1 MLAAARRW
9 LVTGA
14 SGRLGQVMVDVLA
27 DDKAKGAA
35 VMGMARTSSGIQ
47 LDLVDRQGLAQALDL
62 YQPTH
67 IVHLAGVSSPA
78 QAARDP
84 DRAHAVN
91 VDATA
96 QIAAWAQREG
106 AWMLFASSDMV
117 FDGQGAPYTE
127 QSPPTPQT
135 FYGHGKA
142 DAEAAVLAAG
152 GAVARLA
159 WMVGCPDPTKDFL
172 AHALAQLAA
181 GTPVSA
187 VDDEVR
193 TPIRFDDAA
202 AALFMLGR
210 MQFTGIIHV
219 GGQQATTAHALL
231 SQHALAAGLDPSLVR
246 PVSRLSLEPPNRPA
260 DIRLDSS
267 LLQSLLN
274 AQATRTHE
282 PMYAQA

>member
-14 SGRLGQVMVDVLA
+14 TGRLGRVMVDTLA
-27 DDKAKGAA
+27 QDMVKGAA
-35 VMGMARTSSGIQ
+35 VMGLSRTSTGIP
-47 LDLVDRQGLAQALDL
+47 LDLSDHRGLAQALDL

-67 IVHLAGVSSPA
+67 IVHLAGTSSPA

-84 DRAHAVN
+84 ERARAVN

-96 QIAAWAQREG
+96 RIAEWAQREG
-106 AWMLFASSDMV
+106 AWMVFASSDMV
-117 FDGQGAPYTE
+117 FDGHGAPYTE
-127 QSPPTPQT
+127 HSPLTPQT
-135 FYGHGKA
+135 FYGHSKA
-142 DAEAAVLAAG
+142 DAETAVLAAG

-159 WMVGCPDPTKDFL
+159 WMIGCPDPTKDFL
-172 AHALAQLAA
+172 AHALVQLAA

-187 VDDEVR
+187 VDDELR

-210 MQFTGIIHV
+210 MQFTGIINV
-219 GGQQATTAHALL
+219 GGPQATTAHELL
-231 SQHALAAGLDPSLVR
+231 RQHALAAGLDAALVR
-246 PVSRLSLEPPNRPA
+246 PVSRLSLEPANRPA

-267 LLQSLLN
+267 LLQSLLQT
-274 AQATRTHE
+274 QAIRPQAPT
-282 PMYAQA
+282 YAQA